1 MVNDGCAV
9 VGRAE
14 DHPVV
19 QVFDEI
25 RRIDNFV
32 RGALIQALPE
42 GLTFPQYEVLS
53 LLERRGDGVT
63 PAEIARA
70 LQTPKSAL
78 TNTLQ
83 RLGESAY
90 VRIEECDADGR
101 KKRVWL
107 TPGGRAVYLQTLA
120 TIRPKMELL
129 RSGFT
134 QSEFRDVLPFLRA
147 LSTWFHENASA

>member
-1 MVNDGCAV
+1 MNDSSTV

-32 RGALIQALPE
+32 RGALVQALPK

-83 RLGESAY
+83 RLCEGALIR
-90 VRIEECDADGR
+90 VEECGADGR

-107 TPGGRAVYLQTLA
+107 TQAGRGVYAQTLA

-134 QSEFRDVLPFLRA
+134 QEEFRDALPFLRA
-147 LSTWFHENASA
+147 LRTWFHENV

>member
-1 MVNDGCAV
+1 MMNETGAAG
-9 VGRAE
+9 GRAE
-14 DHPVV
+14 DHAVV

-32 RGALIQALPE
+32 RGALAQALPA
-42 GLTFPQYEVLS
+42 GLTLPQYEVLS

-83 RLGESAY
+83 RLCESAL
-90 VRIEECDADGR
+90 VKIEECGMDGR

-107 TPGGRAVYLQTLA
+107 APGGRAAYAATMA
-120 TIRPKMELL
+120 TIRPKMEHL

-147 LSTWFHENASA
+147 LRTWFHENA